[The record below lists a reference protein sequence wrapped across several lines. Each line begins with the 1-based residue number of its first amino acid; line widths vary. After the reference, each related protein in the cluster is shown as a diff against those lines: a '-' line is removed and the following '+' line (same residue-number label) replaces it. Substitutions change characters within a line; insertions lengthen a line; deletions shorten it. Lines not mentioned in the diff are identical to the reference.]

1 MGKNKGFVFVLL
13 VLFALSVVASGCGSS
28 APAAKPAETKK
39 EIMLKAADVQPDD
52 YPTTMALKN
61 MAQLLNER
69 TQGRIKMQVYPAG
82 QLGGEK
88 ESIEMTQ
95 AGTIALNRVNAAPL
109 VGFSPKMGV
118 FSMPFLFRD
127 ADHLWKVLDGQ
138 IGKDMLKELEKSNLI
153 GLAYYDSGARS
164 FYTKGKAANTPADM
178 KGMKIRVQ
186 QSKVFVDTINALGA
200 SATPMGFGEVYS
212 ALQTGIIDGAE
223 NNPPSLYTTKHFE
236 VAKFFALDEHS
247 MVPEVLFMSKK
258 VWDTLSPED
267 QKIIA
272 QAAADSVAYEKKAWK
287 ELTESSLKELAAK
300 GVTIS
305 KVDKTLFQ
313 KAVAPVYDKYPE
325 YKELI
330 TQIQAV
336 K

>member
-1 MGKNKGFVFVLL
+1 MGKNKWFVFVLL

-28 APAAKPAETKK
+28 APATKPAETKK

-236 VAKFFALDEHS
+236 VAKFFSLDEHS